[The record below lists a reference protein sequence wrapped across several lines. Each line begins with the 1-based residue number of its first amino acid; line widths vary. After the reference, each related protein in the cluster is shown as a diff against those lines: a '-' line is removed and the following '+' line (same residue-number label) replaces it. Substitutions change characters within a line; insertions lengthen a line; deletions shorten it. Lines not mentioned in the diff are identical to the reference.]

1 MKQISNEESAR
12 KTKALEFATELISFW
27 DDYYG
32 LSCSSLITEAGGEQK
47 VIREI
52 VRDILSHKT
61 EAIKEGLQ
69 VVADEDD
76 YMAAQAK
83 QMLERL
89 SNLEIQIKE
98 KIEKKYLEYILKST
112 N

>member
-12 KTKALEFATELISFW
+12 ETKALEFATELKSFW

-32 LSCSSLITEAGGEQK
+32 LSYSSLITEAGGEQK

-52 VRDILSHKT
+52 VQDILSHKT
-61 EAIKEGLQ
+61 ETIKEGLQ

-76 YMAAQAK
+76 YMAAQAQ